1 MSLVRW
7 RPIQSFF
14 PQIWD
19 IQNEI
24 NKVFNNVVSPFSGE
38 EGELRGTWS
47 PSVDI
52 AETEQEILVSA
63 DLPGLNKEDIRV
75 NVQNNVLTFSG
86 ERKQETKSEGSNY
99 HRLERSYGFFS
110 RSFTLPATVKA
121 DGIKA
126 AYKDGVLRLTLPKV
140 EEAKPRQIAVDVK

>member
-7 RPIQSFF
+7 RPAQGFF
-14 PQIWD
+14 PQVWD

-24 NKVFNNVVSPFSGE
+24 NKVFNSVMAPFSSE
-38 EGELRGTWS
+38 EGELRGAWT

-52 AETEQEILVSA
+52 SETENELVVSA
-63 DLPGLNKEDIRV
+63 DLPGLNREDIKV

-86 ERKQETKSEGSNY
+86 ERKQETKSEGSNV

-110 RSFTLPATVKA
+110 RSFTLPATVKT

-126 AYKDGVLRLTLPKV
+126 TYKDGVLHLTLPKV
-140 EEAKPRQIAVDVK
+140 EEARPRQIAVDVK

>member
-1 MSLVRW
+1 MALVRW
-7 RPIQSFF
+7 QPAQNLF
-14 PQIWD
+14 PRIWD

-24 NKVFNNVVSPFSGE
+24 NKIFNSVMAPFSSE
-38 EGELRGTWS
+38 ESELRGTWT

-52 AETEQEILVSA
+52 SETEDELIVSA
-63 DLPGLNKEDIRV
+63 DLPGLNKEDIKV

-110 RSFTLPATVKA
+110 RSFTLPATVKT
-121 DGIKA
+121 DEIKA
-126 AYKDGVLRLTLPKV
+126 AYKDGVLRLTLPKA